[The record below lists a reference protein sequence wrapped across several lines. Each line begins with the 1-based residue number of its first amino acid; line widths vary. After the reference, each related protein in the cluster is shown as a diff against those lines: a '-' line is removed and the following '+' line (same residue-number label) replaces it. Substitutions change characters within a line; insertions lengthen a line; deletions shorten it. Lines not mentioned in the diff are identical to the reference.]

1 MSAKAFWIIEKR
13 LNDNFPYRLL
23 IKQDTKILLSLLVK
37 DKWPGQKGHIFCI
50 RDDEDDNVSVD
61 DVIETVPVISI
72 KRYGKRLSVVLDRS
86 INKRCD
92 FLFLTKQYKTKE
104 GEYEQ
109 IFWRTNKVLK
119 ESKTRAKLSTYYKGC
134 LDVIIDSAERYP
146 WGFPGCKTKRR
157 KLPVGD
163 YALINNEALI
173 AVVER
178 KTFDNIFA
186 EFGRMQIFHNQLNE
200 LSAYKYS
207 ALVIE
212 ANYSD
217 FFKPDK
223 LKYYSSSF
231 IAKAIGE
238 IHAMHPSLSI
248 VFAGKRKFAV
258 YWTHRFFEA
267 VDFHE
272 NDNIN
277 YKVAE
282 VVDEYKQ
289 EEVKG
294 GTYYTVREQIINNL
308 NSEFTMIDL
317 KNFFKDIPT
326 AIIKRVLN
334 DLQKEGF
341 IECRGSGKQKI
352 WEKTIK

>member
-1 MSAKAFWIIEKR
+1 MSTTTYWIIEKTF
-13 LNDNFPYRLL
+13 DEKFPYKLI
-23 IKQDTKILLSLLVK
+23 IKQDARILLSLFVK

-50 RDDEDDNVSVD
+50 RDEEDNHIPVD
-61 DVIETVPVISI
+61 DIIESVPVISL
-72 KRYGKRLSVVLDRS
+72 KRFGRRLSVVLDRT

-109 IFWRTNKVLK
+109 IFWRTDKVLK
-119 ESKTRAKLSTYYKGC
+119 ESKSRAKLSTYYNGV
-134 LDVIIDSAERYP
+134 LNIIIDSAERYP
-146 WGFPGCKTKRR
+146 WNFPGCETKHR

-163 YALINNEALI
+163 YALVYNEVLV

-186 EFGRMQIFHNQLNE
+186 EFGKMQIFHNQLNE
-200 LSAYKYS
+200 LTSYKYA

-223 LKYYSSSF
+223 LKFYSSTSVS
-231 IAKAIGE
+231 KAIGE
-238 IHAMHPSLSI
+238 LHGMHPNLSI
-248 VFAGKRKFAV
+248 VFAGKRKFAA

-267 VDFHE
+267 VAFHE
-272 NDNIN
+272 NDKPH
-277 YKVAE
+277 YKISE
-282 VVDEYKQ
+282 IIEEYKQ

-294 GTYYTVREQIINNL
+294 GIYYSVREKIL
-308 NSEFTMIDL
+308 NDTNGEFTIAEL
-317 KNFFKDIPT
+317 KNIFNDIPYST
-326 AIIKRVLN
+326 VKRALN
-334 DLQKEGF
+334 DLQKEGL
-341 IECRGSGKQKI
+341 IELCGKRKQ
-352 WEKTIK
+352 TIRKKQ